1 MNRFKKA
8 GAVGAAVAITAAL
21 ALTSAPAQAA
31 GEFGSVKII
40 NPSGGTSD
48 SDGIRILIA
57 GGQMQVYSKDV
68 QQLYKGLS
76 TEGLPTADADTHC
89 ELYNYFSMYLGAG
102 ANSKVVGCPNFD
114 LDPENSVGLV
124 EWATGS
130 ITSNLT
136 AGDKDGTVTLTLV
149 SGEVAIGKTIT
160 LQVLYTYV
168 YPNRYVD
175 IETSWTIPT
184 GIPGF
189 TGAKTYFNADAILAG
204 SDRGNQIEGNLA
216 DGSAIMGVISRDGL
230 SIEAFNQLPGQ
241 SMTSWAGFYQCA
253 WRPGKAS
260 DPGCPSAQAG
270 WVVNGGDAP
279 GTISTGTDVDNG
291 WGVQSPAVTVAGT
304 SVSSWRTYFV
314 SCLDSDTSASQCVD
328 RAAPVAEPTLPDT
341 GLDSGAL
348 TGLIGGGAALLAIGI
363 AIVVIR
369 RRSTV

>member
-1 MNRFKKA
+1 MKLFKKV

-31 GEFGSVKII
+31 GEFGSVKTI

-68 QQLYKGLS
+68 MQFYKGLS
-76 TEGLPTADADTHC
+76 TDGLPTADADTHC
-89 ELYNYFSMYLGAG
+89 DLYNYFSMYLGAG
-102 ANSKVVGCPNFD
+102 DDSKVVGCPNFD
-114 LDPENSVGLV
+114 LDPENDVELV

-149 SGEVAIGKTIT
+149 SGEVATGKTIT

-189 TGAKTYFNADAILAG
+189 TGAKTYFNADATLAG
-204 SDRGNQIEGNLA
+204 SDKGDQIEGTLA
-216 DGSAIMGVISRDGL
+216 DGSAIMGVIARNGL

-241 SMTSWAGFYQCA
+241 SMRSWAGFFQCA
-253 WRPGKAS
+253 WRPGLTN
-260 DPGCPSAQAG
+260 PNCPSSLAG
-270 WVVNGGDAP
+270 WVVNGEDAP
-279 GTISTGTDVDNG
+279 GTISTETFIDNG

-314 SCLDSDTSASQCVD
+314 SCLESDTSASQCVD
-328 RAAPVAEPTLPDT
+328 RAAPVAKPTLPDT
-341 GLDSGAL
+341 GADSGAL
-348 TGLIGGGAALLAIGI
+348 AGLIGGGAALLAIGV

-369 RRSTV
+369 RRSMA